1 MSVYGMGSLFGA
13 TEEQLGNFVSEG
25 FACIGW
31 KKRKSLSCM
40 RF

>member
-31 KKRKSLSCM
+31 KKKGKA
-40 RF
+40 